1 MKAIS
6 LWQPWA
12 SAIALG
18 MKRIETRGWSTNYR
32 GRLAIHAA
40 KTWRTEQREFLAHAV
55 EFGYAALA
63 REPLPFGAIVAT
75 CMLTDV
81 RGSLALRQ
89 EVFATELFFGD
100 FGPYRFGW
108 ILDDIVQLA
117 EPIPFKG
124 RQGFFDVPDELV
136 PEYARQLPRTEAPR

>member
-81 RGSLALRQ
+81 RGSLAL
-89 EVFATELFFGD
+89 
-100 FGPYRFGW
+100 
-108 ILDDIVQLA
+108 
-117 EPIPFKG
+117 PIPFKG
-124 RQGFFDVPDELV
+124 RQGFFEVPDELIPV
-136 PEYARQLPRTEAPR
+136 YARQIVAPRGPQ